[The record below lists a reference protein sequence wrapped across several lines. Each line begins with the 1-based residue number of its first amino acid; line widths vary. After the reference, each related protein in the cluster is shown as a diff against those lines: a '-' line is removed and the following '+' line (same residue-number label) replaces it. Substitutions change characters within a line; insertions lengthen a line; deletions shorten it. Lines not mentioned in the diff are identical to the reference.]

1 MTLGRA
7 QPSLLLSLLL
17 LSLPAPSQTPAETLP
32 TGTPLPVQ
40 TTDHLP
46 MHAGQPI
53 RAELIYPVFV
63 DNTLTLPAK
72 TTLTG
77 TVTELRSDHSRR
89 VSARVNG
96 DFTPYHI
103 PIVHFTHIILADGT
117 ELPIAT
123 GTATDGAPLLRLT
136 APKPHKGGLI
146 HKEWDYGMQVL
157 HDQTAVFTAP
167 GKADRFVQFIYHQ
180 LPYHPQRI
188 EKGTAWTI
196 ETTEPLSI
204 PAQPAS
210 TIAAATPT
218 PADPAPAP
226 DSNGRQPWIIQAFL
240 RDQLTSATAKSGQ
253 PITAIV
259 AEPVY
264 NADHTIAVPQ
274 GATII
279 GAITNAKPAKSF
291 ARAGALGFDF
301 KQIALPDGQTQN
313 VQTAL
318 TGADAA
324 ANANLAMDS
333 EGKVNPK
340 PQDKIVVP
348 LLLAIL
354 ATRPLDDDLDGQA
367 ARNTVGANGFGFA
380 GNIIGLAGGS
390 AKISTGIGAYG
401 TAVSIYRR
409 WIARGREVTF
419 AHDTRLVLQ
428 TTPRTATVLKPN

>member
-1 MTLGRA
+1 MR
-7 QPSLLLSLLL
+7 
-17 LSLPAPSQTPAETLP
+17 
-32 TGTPLPVQ
+32 V
-40 TTDHLP
+40 
-46 MHAGQPI
+46 GQPI
-53 RAELIYPVFV
+53 RAELIYSVYV

-72 TTLTG
+72 TILIG
-77 TVTELRSDHSRR
+77 TVTELRSDHHRR
-89 VSARVNG
+89 VNARVNG
-96 DFTPYHI
+96 DFTPYYI
-103 PIVHFTHIILADGT
+103 PIVHFTHIILADDT

-123 GTATDGAPLLRLT
+123 GAATDGAPLLRLT
-136 APKPHKGGLI
+136 APKPHKGSLI
-146 HKEWDYGMQVL
+146 HKEWDTGMQAL
-157 HDQTAVFTAP
+157 HDQTVVFTAP

-204 PAQPAS
+204 PAQPESA
-210 TIAAATPT
+210 IAVA
-218 PADPAPAP
+218 APASP
-226 DSNGRQPWIIQAFL
+226 PTDTASATDSNGRQPWIIQAYL

-279 GAITNAKPAKSF
+279 GAITNSKPAKSF

-301 KQIALPDGQTQN
+301 KQIVLPDGQTQN
-313 VQTAL
+313 VQTAV

-324 ANANLAMDS
+324 ANANLSMNS
-333 EGKVNPK
+333 EGKVSPK

-348 LLLAIL
+348 LLLALL
-354 ATRPLDDDLDGQA
+354 ATRPLDDDLEGQA

-390 AKISTGIGAYG
+390 AKISAGIGAYG
-401 TAVSIYRR
+401 TAVAIYRR

-419 AHDTRLVLQ
+419 ARDTRLVLQ
-428 TTPRTATVLKPN
+428 TTPRTAAVLKPN

>member
-1 MTLGRA
+1 MR
-7 QPSLLLSLLL
+7 
-17 LSLPAPSQTPAETLP
+17 
-32 TGTPLPVQ
+32 
-40 TTDHLP
+40 
-46 MHAGQPI
+46 AGQPI

-72 TTLTG
+72 TILTG

-89 VSARVNG
+89 INARVNG
-96 DFTPYHI
+96 DFTPYRI

-146 HKEWDYGMQVL
+146 HKEWEYGMQML
-157 HDQTAVFTAP
+157 HEQTVVFTAP

-180 LPYHPQRI
+180 LPYHPERI

-196 ETTEPLSI
+196 ETIEPLSL
-204 PAQPAS
+204 PPQTAQA
-210 TIAAATPT
+210 IADATPT
-218 PADPAPAP
+218 TPPSDSPPAT
-226 DSNGRQPWIIQAFL
+226 DSNGRQPWIIQAYL

-274 GATII
+274 GAAII

-301 KQIALPDGQTQN
+301 KQIVLPGGQTQN

-318 TGADAA
+318 TGAGCRCQRQSRHDLRGPGAA
-324 ANANLAMDS
+324 
-333 EGKVNPK
+333 
-340 PQDKIVVP
+340 
-348 LLLAIL
+348 
-354 ATRPLDDDLDGQA
+354 QA
-367 ARNTVGANGFGFA
+367 AGQDPRPPPPRLPRHPPPRRRPRRPSRRETPLEPTASA
-380 GNIIGLAGGS
+380 SSEISSAWPAAP
-390 AKISTGIGAYG
+390 AKISTVRIGAYG
-401 TAVSIYRR
+401 TAVLHLSPLDRPKA
-409 WIARGREVTF
+409 ARSPSP
-419 AHDTRLVLQ
+419 
-428 TTPRTATVLKPN
+428 TTPA

>member
-1 MTLGRA
+1 
-7 QPSLLLSLLL
+7 
-17 LSLPAPSQTPAETLP
+17 
-32 TGTPLPVQ
+32 
-40 TTDHLP
+40 

-157 HDQTAVFTAP
+157 HDQTAVFTAR

-301 KQIALPDGQTQN
+301 KQIVLPDGQTQN

-324 ANANLAMDS
+324 ANANLSMNS

-354 ATRPLDDDLDGQA
+354 ATRPLDEDRDFQN